1 MDFVVGMRAAGAA
14 LPGICPHLPALLLV
28 PPARDTRW
36 VGREEELW
44 VLRPK
49 IQPVP
54 PLSPLWQRWVP
65 GETLWRCGERFGDP
79 PPWGSLTHQHP
90 LVSPGPFQAGGSS
103 AGAACLRPG
112 DAAGFGGDILSPKL
126 SPLTNLLCGALEGG
140 QGAWPSQPAPGTSWC
155 VHARLGRGWIRP
167 QLVPDPPPPPAGTFL
182 GVATAGATIPLPPCF
197 VFPNPG
203 CRNNLLI
210 KCINS

>member
-1 MDFVVGMRAAGAA
+1 M
-14 LPGICPHLPALLLV
+14 
-28 PPARDTRW
+28 
-36 VGREEELW
+36 
-44 VLRPK
+44 LRPK

-65 GETLWRCGERFGDP
+65 GETLWRCGECFGDP
-79 PPWGSLTHQHP
+79 PPWWSLTHRHP

-112 DAAGFGGDILSPKL
+112 DPAGFGGDILSPKL
-126 SPLTNLLCGALEGG
+126 SPLTNLLCGALEGGG

-155 VHARLGRGWIRP
+155 VHARLGRGWIQP
-167 QLVPDPPPPPAGTFL
+167 QLVPDPPPPPAGTFP
-182 GVATAGATIPLPPCF
+182 GVATAGGTVPLPPCF